1 MLCSTHL
8 TVALQTR
15 YIICL
20 TFQRHTHQIWKES
33 EVTQYSTRLAEM
45 IGGIPP
51 ISAGVAGIGNLLF
64 LSTHQK
70 TAFEYSRDTLQ

>member
-15 YIICL
+15 YMICL

-45 IGGIPP
+45 MGGIPS
-51 ISAGVAGIGNLLF
+51 ISAGVAGIDNLV
-64 LSTHQK
+64 LSIHQK
-70 TAFEYSRDTLQ
+70 TAFEYSKDTLQ